1 MVGTLDHGVKRIHR
15 ISGRVPIGSC
25 VGSRAGVEW
34 RGYPLSPR
42 PGGATRRPQRH
53 EAGEGPPRCSYR
65 PPVGAGRRR
74 PVHRVA
80 RRAPGGQ
87 GEGEAKASDLTVRA
101 EGEVQAGCRAP
112 GASSGGV
119 PRAGRGARG
128 FGPANGAGRGFCR
141 DVGVS
146 IKSRGA
152 IRPRAA
158 GSVWGTGGKDATGQQ
173 SEHLGSFKVST
184 DVAGDPAHP
193 TSKNGVTSSHLAV
206 SIGVEL
212 VGRASLEWAWGWGAV
227 SGSPRR
233 RSAPSAWARTGSWGE
248 EIPRSMSRPGS
259 RVAATS
265 GIVG

>member
-1 MVGTLDHGVKRIHR
+1 M
-15 ISGRVPIGSC
+15 
-25 VGSRAGVEW
+25 
-34 RGYPLSPR
+34 
-42 PGGATRRPQRH
+42 
-53 EAGEGPPRCSYR
+53 
-65 PPVGAGRRR
+65 GAGRRR

-184 DVAGDPAHP
+184 DVAGDPAHVGHELAHERPEGPERVRVQVRLEGLECPPRLRHRRRRVRQTALNVDSIGRSNP
-193 TSKNGVTSSHLAV
+193 TSLS
-206 SIGVEL
+206 
-212 VGRASLEWAWGWGAV
+212 AW
-227 SGSPRR
+227 RR
-233 RSAPSAWARTGSWGE
+233 RPAPLSDRTGDLRDGWDLGSWRELRDGWDLGSWRE
-248 EIPRSMSRPGS
+248 AHPPHKRTGPGWVLRGVAGRR
-259 RVAATS
+259 RVARVPAKPPSRRRDSPPPTT
-265 GIVG
+265 